1 MESQPPPVPRSATS
15 TWTQQSPSQHPTP
28 PSAAHDD
35 YSYAYN
41 EKDAYQRQQ
50 HAWTDRHSRSSYRA
64 HDSVISSHPLSPK
77 GSSLPSPC
85 SSINSTRG
93 PHRNSKPEFHYSASD
108 IEQQQH
114 QIQFPPR
121 AYIDPEKQAH
131 RYSHSHPSPNRASA
145 GPEDDAIVYDKG
157 AYHEKGPEE
166 KAWQLLFWLCGPCA
180 FLSGAIA
187 LWTFFAILIVLLLA
201 PLRLCTTRQPLSEQI
216 IKFLAPALNLQLHM
230 VYSHDATTGYSAPM
244 LVIISLFS
252 PIVAFGVAMAAW
264 TAAGFWFFSLILGD
278 PGGNDGHND
287 GKESIVGVRNWW
299 ERWLS
304 RGLRETNA

>member
-1 MESQPPPVPRSATS
+1 MESQPQPVPRSATS
-15 TWTQQSPSQHPTP
+15 TSTQHTRQQHPTP
-28 PSAAHDD
+28 SSSAVSDD
-35 YSYAYN
+35 YDCTYN

-50 HAWTDRHSRSSYRA
+50 PAWTDRNSKSSCRG
-64 HDSVISSHPLSPK
+64 HDSVISSHPFSPK
-77 GSSLPSPC
+77 SSSLPSPC
-85 SSINSTRG
+85 SSINSSIG
-93 PHRNSKPEFHYSASD
+93 PHRNSTPEFHYSTSD
-108 IEQQQH
+108 IEQQRH
-114 QIQFPPR
+114 IQYPPR
-121 AYIDPEKQAH
+121 AYIDPEKQD
-131 RYSHSHPSPNRASA
+131 YTYPHSHRSPNRASA
-145 GPEDDAIVYDKG
+145 APEEDAIVYDKG

-166 KAWQLLFWLCGPCA
+166 KAWHLLFWLCGPCA
-180 FLSGAIA
+180 FVSGAIA
-187 LWTFFAILIVLLLA
+187 LWTFVAILIALLLA

-244 LVIISLFS
+244 LIVIHLFS
-252 PIVAFGVAMAAW
+252 PIVAFGVAMASW

-278 PGGNDGHND
+278 PGGHDGHND

>member
-1 MESQPPPVPRSATS
+1 MDSQRPPVPRSATS
-15 TWTQQSPSQHPTP
+15 TSTQQSRSHHPTP
-28 PSAAHDD
+28 PTAANDD
-35 YSYAYN
+35 YDYAYN

-50 HAWTDRHSRSSYRA
+50 HTWTDRHSKSSYRA
-64 HDSVISSHPLSPK
+64 HDSVISSHPFSPK
-77 GSSLPSPC
+77 GSSLPSPS
-85 SSINSTRG
+85 SSINSSKG
-93 PHRNSKPEFHYSASD
+93 PHGISNLDTSD
-108 IEQQQH
+108 IEQRQQ
-114 QIQFPPR
+114 QLQFPPR

-131 RYSHSHPSPNRASA
+131 RYSHSHRSPNRASV
-145 GPEDDAIVYDKG
+145 GPEDDAIIYDKG

-166 KAWQLLFWLCGPCA
+166 KALPLLFWLCGPCA

-187 LWTFFAILIVLLLA
+187 LWTFFAILIALLLA

-244 LVIISLFS
+244 LVVINLFS
-252 PIVAFGVAMAAW
+252 PIVAFGVVMAAW